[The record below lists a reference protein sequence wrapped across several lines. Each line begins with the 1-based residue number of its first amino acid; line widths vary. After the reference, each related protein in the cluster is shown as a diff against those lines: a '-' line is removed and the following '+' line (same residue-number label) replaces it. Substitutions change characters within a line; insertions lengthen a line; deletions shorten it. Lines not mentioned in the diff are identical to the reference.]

1 MQPSTILLAQC
12 CCSKVNLIF
21 LLAESMRG
29 GLRRMSE
36 TNNHHMTA
44 MQDSERLIE
53 GLHSP
58 QAYIYPVTV
67 VHEIQTH
74 TAWVIL
80 TGKDAYKIKKPV
92 DFDFLDFSTLE
103 KRRHWCEEEVRLNRR
118 FAPHIYLGVTEI
130 RGTLKQPHVG
140 GSGPI
145 LEYAVH
151 MRQFPDKQL
160 LSELAEDKQLKDSHI
175 NQLSEKI
182 AIFHQTTDQ
191 ASPES
196 DYGQPAL
203 IQHWVSENFRYLLP
217 LLNAGKDR
225 EQLERIRQWTHEQEQ
240 QLKRYFE
247 HRKHHGFIRECHGDL
262 HLRNLTIIDGMIT
275 PFDCIE
281 FNDELRWIDVMS
293 ELAFLVMDLDTRG
306 YPHFGHQLL
315 NSYLQLTG
323 DYEGLKGLPYY
334 LVYRA
339 LVRAKVAILRREQVS
354 PQSQDY
360 LESTAEYR
368 HYLQFAFQHIDT
380 IRPILFIT
388 HGFSGS
394 GKSTLAKAL
403 NEARG
408 IIQIRSDIERKRL
421 SGLRAKERSGH
432 EVEKGIYDSQ
442 RTEETYQRLAELATF
457 VIKAEFSVLLDAT
470 FLKQSHRD
478 LIRRL
483 ADTLQVSFLILHC
496 IAPKQMLQQ
505 RIHIREEVG
514 QDPSDATLQV
524 LEAQRSKAQPLRTD
538 EQNVTITVDTSQENY
553 LQPLLENL
561 SRRLSST
568 L

>member
-1 MQPSTILLAQC
+1 
-12 CCSKVNLIF
+12 
-21 LLAESMRG
+21 
-29 GLRRMSE
+29 MSE
-36 TNNHHMTA
+36 TNSHQMTV
-44 MQDSERLIE
+44 MQRSE
-53 GLHSP
+53 GLVKALHNP
-58 QAYIYPVTV
+58 HAYAHPVTT

-92 DFDFLDFSTLE
+92 DFDFLDFSSLK

-140 GSGPI
+140 GSGPV

-160 LSELAEDKQLKDSHI
+160 LSELAED
-175 NQLSEKI
+175 NQLTTSQIDQLGEKL
-182 AIFHQTTDQ
+182 AVFHQTTDQ
-191 ASPES
+191 ASQES
-196 DYGQPAL
+196 DYGHPAL

-217 LLNAGKDR
+217 LLNTGKDR
-225 EQLERIRQWTHEQEQ
+225 EQLQRIQQWTHEQEQ
-240 QLKRYFE
+240 QLKQHFV

-262 HLRNLTIIDGMIT
+262 HLRNLTIIDGVIT

-293 ELAFLVMDLDTRG
+293 ELAFLIMDLNTRG

-360 LESTAEYR
+360 LECTAEYR
-368 HYLQFAFQHIDT
+368 HYMQFAFQHIDKV
-380 IRPILFIT
+380 RPVLFIT

-421 SGLRAKERSGH
+421 SGLSARERH
-432 EVEKGIYDSQ
+432 KLDVEKGIYESQ

-457 VIKAEFSVLLDAT
+457 VIKSGFSALLDAT
-470 FLKQSHRD
+470 FLKPSHRD

-483 ADTLQVSFLILHC
+483 ADTLQVPFLILDC
-496 IAPKQMLQQ
+496 IAPKQILEQ
-505 RIHIREEVG
+505 RIHVREKVG
-514 QDPSDATLQV
+514 HDPSDATLQV
-524 LEAQRSKAQPLRTD
+524 LEAQRGNSQPLRTD
-538 EQNVTITVDTSQENY
+538 EENLTHTIDTSQENY
-553 LQPLLENL
+553 MQPLLDNL
-561 SRRLSST
+561 SR
-568 L
+568 

>member
-1 MQPSTILLAQC
+1 
-12 CCSKVNLIF
+12 
-21 LLAESMRG
+21 
-29 GLRRMSE
+29 
-36 TNNHHMTA
+36 MTMTPMKQSDCLVKA
-44 MQDSERLIE
+44 
-53 GLHSP
+53 LHNP
-58 QAYIYPVTV
+58 HAYTHQVKT

-74 TAWVIL
+74 TACVLL
-80 TGKDAYKIKKPV
+80 TGKHAYKIKKPV
-92 DFDFLDFSTLE
+92 DFGFLDFSTLE

-140 GSGPI
+140 GSGPV

-191 ASPES
+191 ASLES
-196 DYGQPAL
+196 DYGQPTV

-225 EQLERIRQWTHEQEQ
+225 EQLKRIRQWTHEQEQ

-247 HRKHHGFIRECHGDL
+247 HRKRHGFIRECHGDL

-293 ELAFLVMDLDTRG
+293 EMAFLIMDLNTRG
-306 YPHFGHQLL
+306 YPHFGHQIL
-315 NSYLQLTG
+315 NRYLQLTG

-368 HYLQFAFQHIDT
+368 HYLQFAFQHIDK
-380 IRPILFIT
+380 IRPVLFIT

-421 SGLRAKERSGH
+421 SGLSAREGSGL
-432 EVEKGIYDSQ
+432 EVGKGIYDIQ

-457 VIKAEFSVLLDAT
+457 VIKAGFSVLLDAT
-470 FLKQSHRD
+470 FLKQDHRD

-483 ADTLQVSFLILHC
+483 ADTLQVSFLIVHC
-496 IAPKQMLQQ
+496 VAAHALLEQ
-505 RIHIREEVG
+505 RIHVREKVG
-514 QDPSDATLQV
+514 QDPSDATPQV
-524 LEAQRSKAQPLRTD
+524 LEEQRCKAQPLRPD
-538 EQNVTITVDTSQENY
+538 EQNLTLTVDTSKNNY
-553 LQPLLENL
+553 VQPLLKEL
-561 SRRLSST
+561 KRRL
-568 L
+568 